1 MDQIQQKRRLTI
13 GVLAGWQYY
22 WTATPLS
29 YLNPIYRGIRLAAAE
44 LGCNLLLG
52 CGMGASASAE
62 DLLRPAWPIPSPEVD
77 FVPIGP
83 WNTDGLIAVNP
94 LHSDVRS
101 RHVQEMMAAG
111 HPVVFVASGERG
123 PTILADNAG
132 GIVQAMRHLV
142 EHGHQRI
149 AFIAGSMEDIEGD
162 SGDRLRAYQ
171 AALRTFDLVDDP
183 SLLAFGQHT
192 FGSGHAAMQQIL
204 STGAPFSAA
213 LASND
218 ESALGAI
225 RALAEAGRRVPDDVA
240 VIGFDDRPESSVQ
253 QPALSSVQV
262 PLFKMGYRAV
272 ELLLRRMAGSAAAD
286 ERVLVPT
293 RLISHE
299 SCGCGRSAVL
309 ADVLDATAAR
319 LRIAGNGVPRHRL
332 AQRMA
337 AAVLAET
344 QALGEA
350 ETVALCQ
357 HLVETF
363 TASVAQN
370 DATGFQRTLDETL
383 RAAIARGDDAHL
395 WQVAISVLR
404 AELPGLLATMPA
416 SDGPAITEQG
426 REILNQARIT
436 ISAAMRQQHREL
448 VVAQRWTGDRIGQ
461 LTAQLINTLDE
472 TEVYDTLA
480 RALPDLGI
488 DLAWVA
494 LLDGEGDDPVAWS
507 VLRSVTAPD
516 QDELRFP
523 SREFPPADWVAQD
536 APFSLAL
543 LPLIAGRRRAGY
555 VALDTE
561 HLELNGAIAQELAAA
576 VNTAQL
582 YREATEGR
590 RLAEE
595 ADQMKSRFLS
605 TVSHEL
611 RTPLNLIVGLSE
623 LLMQSGR
630 RSEEPTSEARQRDV
644 ERIHASA
651 KHLGGLIGDVLDLAS
666 SDAGQ
671 LRLTREYV
679 DLGQALRLVAD
690 TGQQMA
696 ADKGLAWQVDLPD
709 SGPWVWGDRL
719 RLRQVALNLISNAV
733 KFTERGEVSLVV
745 RTEGATVTVLVRDT
759 GLGIPPAEQPTIFEE
774 FRRSERSIARSYRGL
789 GLGLAICKRLVSLH
803 EGSMGVISS
812 GEEGAGSTFY
822 FTLPAVPAPI
832 AAPAPPVASPVVEQ
846 AVLVLVPPTGSGE
859 RLREHL
865 IQRGFAVRVEQAA
878 ATQTWLAQ
886 LLTASPGAVVLDV
899 SVTPDYGWD
908 AFKALKG
915 NAATRNIPVLFYAA
929 GRESGAVLELDYLTK
944 PVEMAEL
951 TRALDQHWL
960 VAGVAAATR
969 TFLVVDDELDTLEMH
984 ARIVQNHAPGSRVL
998 KARSGREALALLE
1011 QGAID
1016 LVLLD
1021 LMMPEMDGFAV
1032 LEAMRE
1038 REATRDTPVIVV
1050 TGQVLTEAEM
1060 ARLNQGVVRVLSKGV
1075 FDLDETLAQVDAALQ
1090 RQHRL
1095 SSEAQR
1101 LVRKAMAYVQQ
1112 NYQETL
1118 SRQSLARHVGMSDD
1132 YLTYC
1137 FRQELG
1143 MTPIAYLNRYRVV
1156 QAKALLKETDWTIT
1170 QIALEVG
1177 FSDSGYFSRVFRREA
1192 GMSPDAFRRRE
1203 GAA

>member
-1 MDQIQQKRRLTI
+1 M
-13 GVLAGWQYY
+13 
-22 WTATPLS
+22 
-29 YLNPIYRGIRLAAAE
+29 
-44 LGCNLLLG
+44 
-52 CGMGASASAE
+52 
-62 DLLRPAWPIPSPEVD
+62 
-77 FVPIGP
+77 
-83 WNTDGLIAVNP
+83 
-94 LHSDVRS
+94 
-101 RHVQEMMAAG
+101 
-111 HPVVFVASGERG
+111 
-123 PTILADNAG
+123 
-132 GIVQAMRHLV
+132 
-142 EHGHQRI
+142 
-149 AFIAGSMEDIEGD
+149 
-162 SGDRLRAYQ
+162 
-171 AALRTFDLVDDP
+171 
-183 SLLAFGQHT
+183 
-192 FGSGHAAMQQIL
+192 
-204 STGAPFSAA
+204 
-213 LASND
+213 
-218 ESALGAI
+218 
-225 RALAEAGRRVPDDVA
+225 
-240 VIGFDDRPESSVQ
+240 
-253 QPALSSVQV
+253 
-262 PLFKMGYRAV
+262 
-272 ELLLRRMAGSAAAD
+272 
-286 ERVLVPT
+286 
-293 RLISHE
+293 
-299 SCGCGRSAVL
+299 
-309 ADVLDATAAR
+309 
-319 LRIAGNGVPRHRL
+319 
-332 AQRMA
+332 
-337 AAVLAET
+337 
-344 QALGEA
+344 
-350 ETVALCQ
+350 
-357 HLVETF
+357 
-363 TASVAQN
+363 
-370 DATGFQRTLDETL
+370 
-383 RAAIARGDDAHL
+383 
-395 WQVAISVLR
+395 
-404 AELPGLLATMPA
+404 
-416 SDGPAITEQG
+416 
-426 REILNQARIT
+426 
-436 ISAAMRQQHREL
+436 

-472 TEVYDTLA
+472 TQVYDTLA
-480 RALPDLGI
+480 RALPLLGI

-507 VLRSVTAPD
+507 VLRSVTSPD
-516 QDELRFP
+516 RDELRYP

-555 VALDTE
+555 VALDAE

-623 LLMQSGR
+623 LLMQAGLR
-630 RSEEPTSEARQRDV
+630 YAAPANETLQRDV

-696 ADKGLAWQVDLPD
+696 ADKGLAWQVDLPA

-745 RTEGATVTVLVRDT
+745 RSEGETVTVLVRDT

-774 FRRSERSIARSYRGL
+774 FRRSERSISRSYRGL

-803 EGSMGVISS
+803 EGAMGVFSS

-822 FTLPAVPAPI
+822 FTLPAVAAPV
-832 AAPAPPVASPVVEQ
+832 AAPALPVASPVVEQ
-846 AVLVLVPPTGSGE
+846 RVLVLVPPTGSGE

-865 IQRGFAVRVEQAA
+865 TQRGFAVRVEQAVD
-878 ATQTWLAQ
+878 TQAWLAQ
-886 LLTASPGAVVLDV
+886 LLAAPPGAVVLDV

-915 NAATRNIPVLFYAA
+915 NVATRSIPVLFYAA
-929 GRESGAVLELDYLTK
+929 GRESGAMVELDYLTK

-960 VAGVAAATR
+960 VAGVDAATR
-969 TFLVVDDELDTLEMH
+969 TFLVVDDEPDTLEMH
-984 ARIVQNHAPGSRVL
+984 ARVVQNHAPGSRVL
-998 KARSGREALALLE
+998 KARTGREALALLE
-1011 QGAID
+1011 QGAVD

-1038 REATRDTPVIVV
+1038 REAMREIPVIVV

-1075 FDLDETLAQVDAALQ
+1075 FSLDETLAQVDAALQ

-1112 NYQETL
+1112 NYQDPL

>member
-1 MDQIQQKRRLTI
+1 
-13 GVLAGWQYY
+13 
-22 WTATPLS
+22 
-29 YLNPIYRGIRLAAAE
+29 
-44 LGCNLLLG
+44 
-52 CGMGASASAE
+52 
-62 DLLRPAWPIPSPEVD
+62 
-77 FVPIGP
+77 
-83 WNTDGLIAVNP
+83 
-94 LHSDVRS
+94 
-101 RHVQEMMAAG
+101 
-111 HPVVFVASGERG
+111 
-123 PTILADNAG
+123 
-132 GIVQAMRHLV
+132 
-142 EHGHQRI
+142 
-149 AFIAGSMEDIEGD
+149 
-162 SGDRLRAYQ
+162 
-171 AALRTFDLVDDP
+171 
-183 SLLAFGQHT
+183 
-192 FGSGHAAMQQIL
+192 MQQIL
-204 STGAPFSAA
+204 SAGTAFSAV

-225 RALAEAGRRVPDDVA
+225 QALAETGRRVPEDVA
-240 VIGFDDRPESSVQ
+240 VVGFDDRPESSVQ
-253 QPALSSVQV
+253 EPALSSVQV
-262 PLFKMGYRAV
+262 PLFKMGYQAV
-272 ELLLRRMAGSAAAD
+272 ELLRRRIDGSGAPG
-286 ERVLVPT
+286 ERVLAPT
-293 RLISHE
+293 RLISRE

-319 LRIAGNGVPRHRL
+319 LRMAANGAPRSRL
-332 AQRMA
+332 AERMA

-344 QALGEA
+344 QALGEE

-363 TASVAQN
+363 TASVAQK
-370 DATGFQRTLDETL
+370 DATGFQRTLDEVL
-383 RAAIARGDDAHL
+383 RQAIARGDDAHL

-404 AELPGLLATMPA
+404 AELPSLLAAQPGFG
-416 SDGPAITEQG
+416 GPDVIEEG

-436 ISAAMRQQHREL
+436 ISAAMRQQHRQL
-448 VVAQRWTGDRIGQ
+448 VVEQRWTGDRIGQ

-472 TEVYDTLA
+472 TEVYETLA
-480 RALPDLGI
+480 RALPELGI

-507 VLRSVTAPD
+507 VLRSVISPD

-523 SREFPPADWVAQD
+523 SREFPPPDWVAQD

-623 LLMQSGR
+623 LLMQSGQR
-630 RSEEPTSEARQRDV
+630 DEEPASEARQRDV

-651 KHLGGLIGDVLDLAS
+651 KHLGGLISDVLDLAS

-733 KFTERGEVSLVV
+733 KFTESGEINLAV
-745 RTEGATVTVLVRDT
+745 RSEGDSVTVRVSDT
-759 GLGIPPAEQPTIFEE
+759 GLGIPPAEQQAIFEE

-789 GLGLAICKRLVSLH
+789 GLGLAICKRLVALH
-803 EGSMGVISS
+803 DGSMGVFSS
-812 GEEGAGSTFY
+812 GEEGAGSTFW
-822 FTLPAVPAPI
+822 FTLPAVPAPV
-832 AAPAPPVASPVVEQ
+832 AAQAQPVAPPVAEPQ
-846 AVLVLVPPTGSGE
+846 VLVLVPPAGSGE

-865 IQRGFAVRVEQAA
+865 TRRGFAVSVEQAA
-878 ATQTWLAQ
+878 ETQTWLAQ
-886 LLTASPGAVVLDV
+886 LLAAPPGAVVLDV

-908 AFKALKG
+908 ALKALKG

-929 GRESGAVLELDYLTK
+929 GRESGAMVELDYLTK

-960 VAGVAAATR
+960 VAGVEPATR
-969 TFLVVDDELDTLEMH
+969 TFLVVDDEPDTLEMH
-984 ARIVQNHAPGSRVL
+984 ARIVQDHAPGSRVL
-998 KARSGREALALLE
+998 KARTGREALALLE
-1011 QGAID
+1011 QGAVD

-1038 REATRDTPVIVV
+1038 REAMRDIPVIVV

-1118 SRQSLARHVGMSDD
+1118 TRQGLARHVGMSDD

-1143 MTPIAYLNRYRVV
+1143 MTPIAYLNRYRVT
-1156 QAKALLKETDWTIT
+1156 QAKDLLKETDRTIT
-1170 QIALEVG
+1170 QIALDVG
-1177 FSDSGYFSRVFRREA
+1177 FSDSGYFSRVFRRET
-1192 GMSPDAFRRRE
+1192 GVSPDAYRRRE
-1203 GAA
+1203 GTV

>member
-1 MDQIQQKRRLTI
+1 MASSFRHGRPTI

-62 DLLRPAWPIPSPEVD
+62 DLLRPAWPIPSPDAD

-94 LHSDVRS
+94 LHSDARGRYMREVI
-101 RHVQEMMAAG
+101 AG
-111 HPVVFVASGERG
+111 GHAVVFIGSGERG

-132 GIVQAMRHLV
+132 GITQAMRHLV

-149 AFIAGSMEDIEGD
+149 AFIAGSPEDMEGD
-162 SGDRLRAYQ
+162 SGDRLRAYR
-171 AALRTFDLVDDP
+171 AALRAFDLADDP
-183 SLLAFGQHT
+183 RLLVFGHHT
-192 FGSGHAAMQQIL
+192 FGSGYTAMQQIL
-204 STGAPFSAA
+204 RAGAPFSAV

-218 ESALGAI
+218 ESAMGAI

-272 ELLLRRMAGSAAAD
+272 ELLLRRMAGSATAD

-293 RLISHE
+293 RLISRE

-319 LRIAGNGVPRHRL
+319 LSSAANAVQHSQL

-344 QALGEA
+344 QALGEE

-370 DATGFQRTLDETL
+370 DATGFQRTLDEVL
-383 RAAIARGDDAHL
+383 RQAIARSDDAHL

-404 AELPGLLATMPA
+404 AELPSLLATLPGL
-416 SDGPAITEQG
+416 DGLDVTEEG

-436 ISAAMRQQHREL
+436 ISAAMRQQHRQL
-448 VVAQRWTGDRIGQ
+448 VVEQRWTGDRIGQ
-461 LTAQLINTLDE
+461 LTAQLLNTLDE

-480 RALPDLGI
+480 HALPELGI

-494 LLDGEGDDPVAWS
+494 LLDAEGDDPVAWS
-507 VLRSVTAPD
+507 LLRSVTSPA
-516 QDELRFP
+516 QGELRFP
-523 SREFPPADWVAQD
+523 SREFPPADWVAQHR
-536 APFSLAL
+536 PFSLAL

-555 VALDTE
+555 AALDAE

-623 LLMQSGR
+623 LLMQSGQR
-630 RSEEPTSEARQRDV
+630 DEEPAFEALQCDV

-651 KHLGGLIGDVLDLAS
+651 KHLGSLIGDVLDLAS

-696 ADKGLAWQVDLPD
+696 ADKGLAWRVDLPD

-733 KFTERGEVSLVV
+733 KFTERGEVNLLV
-745 RTEGATVTVLVRDT
+745 RSEGETVTVLVRDT
-759 GLGIPPAEQPTIFEE
+759 GLGIPPAEQEAIFEE
-774 FRRSERSIARSYRGL
+774 FRRSERSITRSYRGL
-789 GLGLAICKRLVSLH
+789 GLGLAICKRLVALH
-803 EGSMGVISS
+803 EGAMGVFSS

-822 FTLPAVPAPI
+822 FTLPVVPAPVAFAVQPA
-832 AAPAPPVASPVVEQ
+832 AAPAAEQRVMVLIPPA
-846 AVLVLVPPTGSGE
+846 GSGE

-865 IQRGFAVRVEQAA
+865 TRRGFAVHVEPAA
-878 ATQTWLAQ
+878 DTQTWLSQ
-886 LLTASPGAVVLDV
+886 LLAVPPGAVVLDV

-908 AFKALKG
+908 ALKALKG
-915 NAATRNIPVLFYAA
+915 NAATRSIPVLFYAA
-929 GRESGAVLELDYLTK
+929 GQGSGAVLELDYLTK

-960 VAGVAAATR
+960 IAGVEPATR
-969 TFLVVDDELDTLEMH
+969 TFLVVDDEPNTLEMH

-1011 QGAID
+1011 QSVVD

-1038 REATRDTPVIVV
+1038 REAMRAIPVIVV

-1090 RQHRL
+1090 RQQKL

-1101 LVRKAMAYVQQ
+1101 LVRKAMAYVHQA
-1112 NYQETL
+1112 YHEPM
-1118 SRQSLARHVGMSDD
+1118 SRHDLARHVGMSDD

-1137 FRQELG
+1137 FRHEIGL
-1143 MTPIAYLNRYRVV
+1143 TPIAYLNRYRVM
-1156 QAKALLKETDWTIT
+1156 QAKRLLKETDKSIT
-1170 QIALEVG
+1170 EIALDVG
-1177 FSDSGYFSRVFRREA
+1177 FSDSGYFSRVFRKEV
-1192 GMSPDAFRRRE
+1192 GLSPDAYRRTS
-1203 GAA
+1203 

>member
-1 MDQIQQKRRLTI
+1 MAIDSRHARTTI

-29 YLNPIYRGIRLAAAE
+29 YLSPIYRGIRLAAAE

-52 CGMGASASAE
+52 CGMGASASVE
-62 DLLRPAWPIPSPEVD
+62 DLLRPAWPVPSPEVD

-83 WNTDGLIAVNP
+83 WNTDGLILVNP
-94 LHSDVRS
+94 LHSAPRS
-101 RHVQEMMAAG
+101 RYVQELIAGG
-111 HPVVFVASGERG
+111 HPVVFVGSGERG

-132 GIVQAMRHLV
+132 GILQAMRHLV

-149 AFIAGSMEDIEGD
+149 AFIAGSLEDMEGD

-183 SLLAFGQHT
+183 SLLAYGNHT
-192 FGSGHAAMQQIL
+192 FSSGYAAMQQIL
-204 STGAPFSAA
+204 SAGLPFSAA

-225 RALAEAGRRVPDDVA
+225 RALAEAGRRVPDQVA

-253 QPALSSVQV
+253 RPALSSVQV
-262 PLFKMGYRAV
+262 PLFKMGYQAV

-286 ERVLVPT
+286 ERVLAPT
-293 RLISHE
+293 RLVSRE

-309 ADVLDATAAR
+309 ADVLDATVAR
-319 LRIAGNGVPRHRL
+319 LKVTGDGVPRSWL
-332 AQRMA
+332 VQRMA

-344 QALGEA
+344 QALGEE
-350 ETVALCQ
+350 ETIALCQ
-357 HLVETF
+357 HLLETF
-363 TASVAQN
+363 AASVAQN
-370 DATGFQRTLDETL
+370 DATGFQRTLDEVL
-383 RAAIARGDDAHL
+383 RRAVARGDDAHL

-404 AELPGLLATMPA
+404 AELPSLLATVPDL
-416 SDGPAITEQG
+416 DGLDGMEKG

-436 ISAAMRQQHREL
+436 ISAAMRHQHRQ
-448 VVAQRWTGDRIGQ
+448 VVVDQRWTGDRIGQ

-472 TEVYDTLA
+472 AEVYETLA
-480 RALPDLGI
+480 RALPELGI

-507 VLRSVTAPD
+507 VLRSVTSPD

-523 SREFPPADWVAQD
+523 SREFPPANWVGQD

-623 LLMQSGR
+623 LLMQSGQR
-630 RSEEPTSEARQRDV
+630 DEEPGPEARQRDV

-651 KHLGGLIGDVLDLAS
+651 RHLGGLIGDVLDLAS

-679 DLGQALRLVAD
+679 DLGQALRVVAE
-690 TGQQMA
+690 TGEQMA
-696 ADKGLAWQVDLPD
+696 ADKGLAWRAELPD

-719 RLRQVALNLISNAV
+719 RLRQVALNLVSNAV
-733 KFTERGEVSLVV
+733 KFTERGEVNLSV
-745 RTEGATVTVLVRDT
+745 RSEGETVTVLVRDT

-789 GLGLAICKRLVSLH
+789 GLGLAICKRLVALHDGSL
-803 EGSMGVISS
+803 GVISS

-822 FTLPAVPAPI
+822 FTLPAVPAPV
-832 AAPAPPVASPVVEQ
+832 AAPAPPAASPVVEQ
-846 AVLVLVPPTGSGE
+846 RVLVLVPPTGSGE

-865 IQRGFAVRVEQAA
+865 TRRGFAVRVEQAA
-878 ATQTWLAQ
+878 ETQAWLAQ
-886 LLTASPGAVVLDV
+886 LLAAPPGAVVLDV

-908 AFKALKG
+908 ALKALKG
-915 NAATRNIPVLFYAA
+915 NTATRNIPVLFYAA
-929 GRESGAVLELDYLTK
+929 GQESGAVLEMDYLTK
-944 PVEMAEL
+944 PIEMAEL

-960 VAGVAAATR
+960 VAGGDAATR
-969 TFLVVDDELDTLEMH
+969 TFLVVDDEPDTLEMH
-984 ARIVQNHAPGSRVL
+984 ARIVQNHAPGSRML
-998 KARSGREALALLE
+998 KARTGREALALLE
-1011 QGAID
+1011 QGGVD

-1038 REATRDTPVIVV
+1038 REAMREIPVIVV

-1095 SSEAQR
+1095 SGEAQR

-1118 SRQSLARHVGMSDD
+1118 SRQELARHVGMSDD

-1143 MTPIAYLNRYRVV
+1143 MTPIAYLNRYRVT
-1156 QAKALLKETDWTIT
+1156 QAKRLLKETGKRIT
-1170 QIALEVG
+1170 EIALDVG
-1177 FSDSGYFSRVFRREA
+1177 FSDSGYFSRVFRKEV
-1192 GMSPDAFRRRE
+1192 GMSPDAYRRTS
-1203 GAA
+1203 